1 MTPEKLKG
9 YKGLEGL
16 DDETA
21 LQLIESMRLFAVL
34 TFRAYE
40 QSLND
45 ETQLKSQNNE
55 QRGSIQKVREKEHS
69 TVQEEQ

>member
-1 MTPEKLKG
+1 MIELPNIKTITPEKLKS

-16 DDETA
+16 DDEAA

-45 ETQLKSQNNE
+45 ET
-55 QRGSIQKVREKEHS
+55 
-69 TVQEEQ
+69 